1 MKTSLKFAAG
11 GAALALALT
20 ACGGDTESADP
31 STATSS
37 NSSSSSMAS
46 TDATSMDASATA
58 AATLRADLTGLLHD
72 HVWLAGNALQTAV
85 LKKGNLKDAQ
95 VMGAVS
101 ALDNNSVELS
111 KAIGAAYPDAEAPFL
126 ASWRQHIGFF
136 VDYTLGKAT
145 KDKAKV
151 AKATKDLDGYRTG
164 FGQLI
169 NSVVPELPADAVADE
184 LKPHVASLL
193 SAIDAAVASD
203 PSFQSKLRASSHHM
217 IMTAGILADGIAKN
231 KKIEGDAMGTASTT
245 RATLTGQLNDHVW
258 LAGNALQTAVRQG
271 GDLKDKQVAG
281 AVKAL
286 DDNSVELS
294 KTIGSVY
301 PDAEAPFLDSW
312 RQHIGFFVN
321 YTLGKATKDDAM
333 VEKAKTDLDGYRTS
347 FGQLINSVVPELP
360 ADAVADELTPHVASL
375 LTAIDA
381 AVANDPMFQQ
391 KLDESAHH
399 MTMTAAT
406 LTSGIVANKM
416 IMD

>member
-85 LKKGNLKDAQ
+85 LKKGNLKDKQ
-95 VMGAVS
+95 VAGAVA
-101 ALDNNSVELS
+101 ALDENSVELS
-111 KAIGAAYPDAEAPFL
+111 KAIGAAYPDAEKPFL

-145 KDKAKV
+145 KDNAKV
-151 AKATKDLDGYRTG
+151 MKAAK
-164 FGQLI
+164 
-169 NSVVPELPADAVADE
+169 
-184 LKPHVASLL
+184 
-193 SAIDAAVASD
+193 
-203 PSFQSKLRASSHHM
+203 
-217 IMTAGILADGIAKN
+217 
-231 KKIEGDAMGTASTT
+231 
-245 RATLTGQLNDHVW
+245 
-258 LAGNALQTAVRQG
+258 
-271 GDLKDKQVAG
+271 
-281 AVKAL
+281 
-286 DDNSVELS
+286 
-294 KTIGSVY
+294 
-301 PDAEAPFLDSW
+301 
-312 RQHIGFFVN
+312 
-321 YTLGKATKDDAM
+321 
-333 VEKAKTDLDGYRTS
+333 DLDGYRTS

-360 ADAVADELTPHVASL
+360 ADAVAEELKPHVASL